1 MKTSTKIPSEPTAIQ
16 LDTYQI
22 QVHSA
27 IPLVTKYCSQ
37 AVLFLLCFGDVT
49 GLYLWLETGYPD
61 YDCCD
66 FPQAQT
72 ANFRTVPLT

>member
-1 MKTSTKIPSEPTAIQ
+1 MKTSTKIASEPTAIH

-27 IPLVTKYCSQ
+27 NCLVTKHCSQ
-37 AVLFLLCFGDVT
+37 VVLFLLCIWDVT
-49 GLYLWLETGYPD
+49 GLYPWLETGYPD

-66 FPQAQT
+66 FPQAHK
-72 ANFRTVPLT
+72 ANGRTVPLT